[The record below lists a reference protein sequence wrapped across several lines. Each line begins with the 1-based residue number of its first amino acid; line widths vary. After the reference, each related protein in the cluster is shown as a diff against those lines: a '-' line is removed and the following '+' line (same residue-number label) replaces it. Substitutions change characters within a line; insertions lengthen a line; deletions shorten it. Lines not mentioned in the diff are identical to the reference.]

1 MRSLHS
7 RQKSLFGLAIAAPLA
22 GVLASI
28 AWAAAPELTITSPA
42 NGSKVTT
49 AKVHVTGTYSGF
61 TGDHCSIDGS
71 NDCTLFASGGETH
84 FKGAAILKTG
94 RNEVTVAV
102 FGSGENIFRSV
113 TVTYRPPPAPIRK
126 HHRRIT
132 FAGGANPQGQVFW
145 NGKLFVAGG
154 FAPCGKKQPIQIQRL
169 FGSRWKTVAK
179 TRTGALTRLGAN
191 FGIYLAR
198 HAGERYRALAPE
210 TRSGNDI
217 CLPVSSKAVKT
228 F

>member
-1 MRSLHS
+1 MLTLRSRKKLP
-7 RQKSLFGLAIAAPLA
+7 LGLAVAALLV
-22 GVLASI
+22 GTLASI
-28 AWAAAPELTITSPA
+28 AWAETPELTITSPA
-42 NGSKVTT
+42 DGSKVTT
-49 AKVHVTGTYSGF
+49 GKVHVTGTYSGF
-61 TGDHCSIDGS
+61 TGDHCSINGS

-84 FKGAAILKTG
+84 FKGAVALQRG
-94 RNEVTVAV
+94 RNKITVAV
-102 FGSGENIFRSV
+102 VGGGEKVSGSV
-113 TVTYRPPPAPIRK
+113 TVTYRPPPAPVRK

-132 FAGGANPQGQVFW
+132 FAGGANPQGQEFW
-145 NGKLFVAGG
+145 NGKLFVADG

-191 FGIYLAR
+191 FGIYLTR
-198 HAGERYRALAPE
+198 HAGERYRALAPR

-217 CLPVSSKAVKT
+217 CLPVRSKVVKT